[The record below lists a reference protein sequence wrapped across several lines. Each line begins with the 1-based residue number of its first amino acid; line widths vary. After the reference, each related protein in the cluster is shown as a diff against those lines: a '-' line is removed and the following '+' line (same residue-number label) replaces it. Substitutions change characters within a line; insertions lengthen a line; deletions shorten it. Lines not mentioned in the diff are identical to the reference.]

1 MAIYM
6 YIMDRAKDL
15 IIRGGENISCSE
27 VENCLYQLPEIVEC
41 AVFGL
46 PDERLGETV
55 AAAVF
60 MAGESHPRE
69 LVELDASAGGSM
81 ARIGAHAKANLAHFK
96 VPRRIFQWPAPGL
109 PRGATGKL
117 LKKAIQGR
125 AVASTAAPKSRL

>member
-1 MAIYM
+1 MRFVWLAP
-6 YIMDRAKDL
+6 
-15 IIRGGENISCSE
+15 
-27 VENCLYQLPEIVEC
+27 Q
-41 AVFGL
+41 

-117 LKKAIQGR
+117 LKNRPIVVLKHTF
-125 AVASTAAPKSRL
+125 VLCSTCRRLFCP